1 MQMKTLQ
8 KIMNISKYIK
18 YTLLDRTGGIMIN
31 KKSLWF
37 LTLFSLI
44 LVLSI
49 YYITMPSELL
59 LTTNTSKIDNEQN
72 KDENSEPTIS
82 VEESDLLVA
91 LRVEADE
98 EMASAIED
106 LQLVLTNTESSVEEK
121 NKAYEKIKELNDNR
135 GEEEKL
141 ETQIKENYNLNSF
154 VKINASQISVTVN
167 SDEHSESLANNIM
180 RTIQSN
186 YEDSKYITV
195 KFQK

>member
-1 MQMKTLQ
+1 
-8 KIMNISKYIK
+8 
-18 YTLLDRTGGIMIN
+18 MIN

-59 LTTNTSKIDNEQN
+59 LTTNKVDTNTENEKEVN
-72 KDENSEPTIS
+72 VE

-91 LRVEADE
+91 LRVESDE
-98 EMASAIED
+98 KMTKEIEN
-106 LQLVLTNTESSVEEK
+106 LQTILTDTNSSVADK
-121 NKAYEKIKELNDNR
+121 NKAYEQIKQLNDIR

-141 ETQIKENYNLNSF
+141 ESQIKETYKLNSF
-154 VKINASQISVTVN
+154 IKIAGNQIQVTIN
-167 SDEHSESLANNIM
+167 SSEHSESLANNIM

>member
-1 MQMKTLQ
+1 
-8 KIMNISKYIK
+8 
-18 YTLLDRTGGIMIN
+18 MIN

-59 LTTNTSKIDNEQN
+59 LTTGTNNSDSSDTST
-72 KDENSEPTIS
+72 PTVS

-98 EMASAIED
+98 EMTKEIED
-106 LQLVLTNTESSVEEK
+106 LQLVLTNTESSVDEK
-121 NKAYEKIKELNDNR
+121 NEAYEKIKELNDTR

-141 ETQIKENYNLNSF
+141 ETQIKENYKLNSC
-154 VKINASQISVTVN
+154 VKINENQIKVTV
-167 SDEHSESLANNIM
+167 SSEEHSESLANNIM

>member
-1 MQMKTLQ
+1 
-8 KIMNISKYIK
+8 
-18 YTLLDRTGGIMIN
+18 MIN

-59 LTTNTSKIDNEQN
+59 LTTNTSNLLNEEKEQEEVN
-72 KDENSEPTIS
+72 IY

-91 LRVEADE
+91 LRVESDE
-98 EMASAIED
+98 KMTSEIEE
-106 LQLVLTNTESSVEEK
+106 LQLILTNADSSVDEK
-121 NKAYEKIKELNDNR
+121 NKAYEKIKELNDVR

-141 ETQIKENYNLNSF
+141 EKQVKENYKLDAF
-154 VKINASQISVTVN
+154 IKINGNQIQVTIN
-167 SDEHSESLANNIM
+167 SSEHSNNLANNIM
-180 RTIQSN
+180 RTIQAN
-186 YEDSKYITV
+186 YKDSKYITV

>member
-1 MQMKTLQ
+1 
-8 KIMNISKYIK
+8 
-18 YTLLDRTGGIMIN
+18 MIN

-59 LTTNTSKIDNEQN
+59 LTGGTNVTSRESAEDNTSET
-72 KDENSEPTIS
+72 TINI
-82 VEESDLLVA
+82 EESDLLVA

-98 EMASAIED
+98 EMSKEIEE
-106 LQLVLTNTESSVEEK
+106 LQLVLTNADSSVEEK
-121 NKAYEKIKELNDNR
+121 NKAYEKIKNLNDNR
-135 GEEEKL
+135 SQEEKL
-141 ETQIKENYNLNSF
+141 ETQIKQSHQLESF
-154 VKINASQISVTVN
+154 IKINGDNISVIVK
-167 SDEHSESLANNIM
+167 SDKHSNNIANNIM

-195 KFQK
+195 KFQE

>member
-1 MQMKTLQ
+1 
-8 KIMNISKYIK
+8 
-18 YTLLDRTGGIMIN
+18 MIN

-59 LTTNTSKIDNEQN
+59 LTTNTESLKEENTDKEVNID
-72 KDENSEPTIS
+72 

-91 LRVEADE
+91 LRVESDE
-98 EMASAIED
+98 EMTSQIEE
-106 LQLVLTNTESSVEEK
+106 LQLILTNVESSVEDK
-121 NKAYEKIKELNDNR
+121 NKAYEKIKELNDVR

-141 ETQIKENYNLNSF
+141 ETQIKETHDLNSF
-154 VKINASQISVTVN
+154 IKIVNSQIQVTVD
-167 SDEHSESLANNIM
+167 SKKHDQTLANNIM

-186 YEDSKYITV
+186 YDESKYITV
-195 KFQK
+195 KFQN

>member
-1 MQMKTLQ
+1 
-8 KIMNISKYIK
+8 
-18 YTLLDRTGGIMIN
+18 MIN

-59 LTTNTSKIDNEQN
+59 LKTNTP
-72 KDENSEPTIS
+72 SEEKTDDVKVD
-82 VEESDLLVA
+82 VEESNLLVA

-98 EMASAIED
+98 EVSKQIED
-106 LQLVLTNTESSVEEK
+106 LKLTLTNAQSSAEEK
-121 NKAYEKIKELNDNR
+121 NNAYEKIKELNDLR

-141 ETQIKENYNLNSF
+141 ENQIKENYNLDSF
-154 VKINASQISVTVN
+154 VRIKDGQIEVTVN
-167 SDEHSESLANNIM
+167 SSEHSESLANNIM
-180 RTIQSN
+180 RLVQSN
-186 YEDSKYITV
+186 YDNSKYVTV

>member
-1 MQMKTLQ
+1 
-8 KIMNISKYIK
+8 
-18 YTLLDRTGGIMIN
+18 MIN

-59 LTTNTSKIDNEQN
+59 LTTNSSNLLNEEKDQEEVNID
-72 KDENSEPTIS
+72 

-91 LRVEADE
+91 LRVESDE
-98 EMASAIED
+98 KMTSEIEE
-106 LQLVLTNTESSVEEK
+106 LQLILTNADSSVDEK
-121 NKAYEKIKELNDNR
+121 NKAYEKIKELNDVR

-141 ETQIKENYNLNSF
+141 EKQVKENYKLDAF
-154 VKINASQISVTVN
+154 IKINGNQIQVTIN
-167 SDEHSESLANNIM
+167 SSEHSNNLANNIM
-180 RTIQSN
+180 RTIQAN
-186 YEDSKYITV
+186 YKDSKYITV